1 MLIVETKG
9 AQRTLV
15 TPIFDA
21 PMHVQKARVVENAV
35 IVCHRVITDAQ
46 HAQMEK
52 LVAVLHVSVPQE
64 KNWHQGEG
72 ARNVQQE
79 SMEQTAH
86 ATTVAQEHILPQ
98 VRHHARLVAQEQRLV
113 KVRHHVRVVPT
124 IQICRAGSA
133 LATLVI
139 RDITGAHARNVRQEK
154 YMLDN

>member
-35 IVCHRVITDAQ
+35 IVCHRVITGAE

-52 LVAVLHVSVPQE
+52 LVAVLDASVPQE

-72 ARNVQQE
+72 ARNVHQE
-79 SMEQTAH
+79 NMEQTVH
-86 ATTVAQEHILPQ
+86 ATHVPPIQIRPPEARFQQIVFAMPAMSEMQE
-98 VRHHARLVAQEQRLV
+98 A
-113 KVRHHVRVVPT
+113 RVVCRWFRAALDRT
-124 IQICRAGSA
+124 I
-133 LATLVI
+133 
-139 RDITGAHARNVRQEK
+139 H
-154 YMLDN
+154 